1 MVMIRLATLFLLFC
15 FSGLSSAQQAL
26 PFYNAPGAYGIGLRV
41 VRQYDPSRTYA
52 PAPEGAMATQRPAGR
67 GRPIQTAIWYPAKNG
82 ASGNPMRYDD
92 YLNLLGWDDD
102 FDRTPAA
109 QAKVVADWLKMV
121 TGDKPAAQV
130 AAEHSDVLWA
140 VRDAEAVPGK
150 FPVVVYAPSLSSNV
164 FENAEMME
172 FLASHGYIVIA
183 SPGLGVRTRGQKADL
198 EHAEAQAADIR
209 FLVDFAHTLPNADP
223 SRLTAM
229 GFSWGGLSNVLAAAR
244 DERIK
249 ALVCLDG
256 SVRYWNR
263 LMDAA
268 PYASPEKLRT
278 PLLFLA
284 QRPAPFERNLDF
296 KPDLSGSFLRK
307 MKNADVY
314 LLTMYAMEHVYFGT
328 SYLRLD
334 PLEFDEYTRDEVAQA
349 HGLATRYVLH
359 FLNGTMK
366 NDPAGL
372 AYLRKKPGE
381 IGAPAHSVRSQFFPA
396 RPDMSRTASVAQ

>member
-1 MVMIRLATLFLLFC
+1 MIRLAALLLSFC
-15 FSGLSSAQQAL
+15 FVGQSQAQQAL
-26 PFYNAPGAYGIGLRV
+26 PFYNEPGAYAVGLRV
-41 VRQYDPSRTYA
+41 VGQYDTSRSYEPA
-52 PAPEGAMATQRPAGR
+52 PADTPRPAAGR
-67 GRPIQTAIWYPAKNG
+67 GRPIQTAIWYPAKKDKG
-82 ASGNPMRYDD
+82 AKRMRYDD
-92 YLNLLGWDDD
+92 YLKLLGWDDD
-102 FDRTPAA
+102 FDRPPAE
-109 QAKVVADWLKMV
+109 QAKFVADWLKEV
-121 TGDKPAAQV
+121 TGNRSPAQI
-130 AAEHSDVLWA
+130 AAERNDVLWA
-140 VRDAEAVPGK
+140 VRDAAPVSGK
-150 FPVVVYAPSLSSNV
+150 YPVVIYSPSLSSNV

-183 SPGLGVRTRGQKADL
+183 SPALGVKRRWQKADL

-209 FLVDFAHTLPNADP
+209 FLVDFAETLPNADAG
-223 SRLTAM
+223 RLTAM

-256 SVRYWNR
+256 SIRYWNR
-263 LMDAA
+263 LLEQT
-268 PYASPEKLRT
+268 PYAVPEKLRT

-307 MKNADVY
+307 MRNADVY

-334 PLEFDEYTRDEVAQA
+334 PLEFDEYTRDEVARA
-349 HGLATRYVLH
+349 HSLAARYVLN

-372 AYLRKKPGE
+372 AYLRKKPQE

-396 RPDMSRTASVAQ
+396 SLQAPRTASAVP